1 MGALIFLSNRVTPT
15 LVMLSTAW
23 ASDTSSTSLSPVTR
37 TEATPQLE
45 SPQRSVT
52 PLDQGTTLED
62 YLVLTFA
69 TFLLIVCG
77 AMVGYLLIY
86 LLSIPRPSSL
96 TWGSSD
102 PPLERREGGPI
113 LPVWEPE
120 TQTVPT
126 VTIEA

>member
-15 LVMLSTAW
+15 LVMLSAAW

-86 LLSIPRPSSL
+86 LLSFPSPSSL
-96 TWGSSD
+96 TGD
-102 PPLERREGGPI
+102 LRIPPLRRE
-113 LPVWEPE
+113 
-120 TQTVPT
+120 T
-126 VTIEA
+126 A

>member
-1 MGALIFLSNRVTPT
+1 MG
-15 LVMLSTAW
+15 
-23 ASDTSSTSLSPVTR
+23 TSSTSLSPVTR

-45 SPQRSVT
+45 SPQLSVI

-77 AMVGYLLIY
+77 AMAGYLLIY
-86 LLSIPRPSSL
+86 LLSIPRPSSP

-102 PPLERREGGPI
+102 PTFEERDGGPI

-120 TQTVPT
+120 TQPVPKSP
-126 VTIEA
+126 